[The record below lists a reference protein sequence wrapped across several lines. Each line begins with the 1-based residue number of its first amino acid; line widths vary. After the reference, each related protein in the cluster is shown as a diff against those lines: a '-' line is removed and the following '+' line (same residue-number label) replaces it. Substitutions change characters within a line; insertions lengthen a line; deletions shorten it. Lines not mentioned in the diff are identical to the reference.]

1 MAAAG
6 YPVIER
12 RDFPGLVRGRDRIV
26 VALLLTSPTI
36 RAGVARGALRQV
48 ERGARG
54 DLRGGIFGRATD
66 VESRDRRGLCCRRRT
81 SHGALK
87 SGALV
92 VIVAVTYL
100 ELQDMGMPRLVRRRE
115 LLAGAGAALIVSALP
130 GCSVGLRD

>member
-26 VALLLTSPTI
+26 MALLLPRPPI
-36 RAGVARGALRQV
+36 GAGVPRGAHRQV

-54 DLRGGIFGRATD
+54 DLRGGIFGRAID
-66 VESRDRRGLCCRRRT
+66 VEGRDRRGLCCRRRT

-87 SGALV
+87 SGAHV
-92 VIVAVTYL
+92 CYSGRYVPRSR
-100 ELQDMGMPRLVRRRE
+100 DMGMPRLVRRRE
-115 LLAGAGAALIVSALP
+115 LLAGAGAALIVSAL
-130 GCSVGLRD
+130 